1 MQISISESISLET
14 KMQKIK
20 QLTILTLI
28 FCLFTIALTAC
39 STPPLS
45 PDFDEEQVKLVAQD
59 VVSLLNAQDTEG
71 MRAIFTERMNTAIT
85 DEVFTQ
91 IYSALSEGGEF
102 ESIESMTVI
111 GSTDQSTGE
120 EFATVITR
128 AKYAA
133 KTFTYTISF
142 NKDMQVAGLYYK

>member
-1 MQISISESISLET
+1 MKKSRLKFFSFFI
-14 KMQKIK
+14 MVA
-20 QLTILTLI
+20 ILSMT
-28 FCLFTIALTAC
+28 FLTAC

-45 PDFDEEQVKLVAQD
+45 ADFDEEQVKLVAQD
-59 VVSLLNAQDTEG
+59 VVSLLNAQDTDG
-71 MRAIFTERMNTAIT
+71 LQAIFTEQMKAAIT

-91 IYSALSEGGEF
+91 IYAALSEGGAF
-102 ESIESMTVI
+102 EEIESMTVI

-120 EFATVITR
+120 EFATIITR

>member
-1 MQISISESISLET
+1 VISHYW
-14 KMQKIK
+14 
-20 QLTILTLI
+20 
-28 FCLFTIALTAC
+28 
-39 STPPLS
+39 
-45 PDFDEEQVKLVAQD
+45 
-59 VVSLLNAQDTEG
+59 LNRKTDAQDTEG
-71 MRAIFTERMNTAIT
+71 LRAIFTEQMNTAIT

-91 IYSALSEGGEF
+91 IYAAIGEGGAF
-102 ESIESMTVI
+102 EEIESMTVI

>member
-1 MQISISESISLET
+1 MNKSRLKIISFLTMITVLSSL
-14 KMQKIK
+14 
-20 QLTILTLI
+20 
-28 FCLFTIALTAC
+28 FLTAC

-45 PDFDEEQVKLVAQD
+45 ADFDEEQVKLVAQD

-71 MRAIFTERMNTAIT
+71 LRAIFTEQMNTAIT

-91 IYSALSEGGEF
+91 IYAAIGEGGAF
-102 ESIESMTVI
+102 EAIDSMTVI

>member
-1 MQISISESISLET
+1 MNKSRL
-14 KMQKIK
+14 KIFSFF
-20 QLTILTLI
+20 TMVAILSMLI
-28 FCLFTIALTAC
+28 LTAC

-45 PDFDEEQVKLVAQD
+45 PDFDEEQVKLVTED
-59 VVSLLNAQDTEG
+59 VISLLNAQDTEG
-71 MRAIFTERMNTAIT
+71 LRAVFTEQMKAAIT

-91 IYSALSEGGEF
+91 IYAAIGEGGAF
-102 ESIESMTVI
+102 EEIESMTVI

-128 AKYAA
+128 AKYAT

>member
-1 MQISISESISLET
+1 
-14 KMQKIK
+14 MQKIK
-20 QLTILTLI
+20 KLTILILI
-28 FCLFTIALTAC
+28 FYLITIALTAC

-45 PDFDEEQVKLVAQD
+45 ADFDEEQVKLVAQD
-59 VVSLLNAQDTEG
+59 VVSLLNAQDTDG
-71 MRAIFTERMNTAIT
+71 LRAIFTEQMKVAIT

-91 IYSALSEGGEF
+91 IYAALGEGGAF
-102 ESIESMTVI
+102 EEIESMTVI

>member
-1 MQISISESISLET
+1 MT
-14 KMQKIK
+14 KSRLKIFSFF
-20 QLTILTLI
+20 TMVAILSMTFLS
-28 FCLFTIALTAC
+28 AC
-39 STPPLS
+39 SAPPLS
-45 PDFDEEQVKLVAQD
+45 ADFDEEQVKLVAQD

-71 MRAIFTERMNTAIT
+71 LRAIFTERMNTAIT

-91 IYSALSEGGEF
+91 IYAAIGEGGEF
-102 ESIESMTVI
+102 EEIDSMTVN

-120 EFATVITR
+120 EFATVTTR

-142 NKDMQVAGLYYK
+142 NKDLQVAGLYYK

>member
-1 MQISISESISLET
+1 MKIFQQNYMSIMLVVLLSS
-14 KMQKIK
+14 
-20 QLTILTLI
+20 
-28 FCLFTIALTAC
+28 FFLTAC

-45 PDFDEEQVKLVAQD
+45 ADFDEEQVKLVAQD

-71 MRAIFTERMNTAIT
+71 LRAIFTERMNTAIT

-91 IYSALSEGGEF
+91 IYAAIGEGGEF
-102 ESIESMTVI
+102 EAIDSMTVN

-120 EFATVITR
+120 KFVTVTTR

>member
-1 MQISISESISLET
+1 MITVLSSL
-14 KMQKIK
+14 
-20 QLTILTLI
+20 
-28 FCLFTIALTAC
+28 FLTAC
-39 STPPLS
+39 RTPPLS
-45 PDFDEEQVKLVAQD
+45 ADFDEEQVKLVAQD

-71 MRAIFTERMNTAIT
+71 LRAIFTEQMNTAIT

-91 IYSALSEGGEF
+91 IYAAIGEGGAF
-102 ESIESMTVI
+102 EAIDSMTVI

-120 EFATVITR
+120 EFATVIAR

>member
-1 MQISISESISLET
+1 MNKSRL
-14 KMQKIK
+14 KIFSFF
-20 QLTILTLI
+20 TMVAILSMT
-28 FCLFTIALTAC
+28 FLTAC

-45 PDFDEEQVKLVAQD
+45 PDFDEEQVKLVTED
-59 VVSLLNAQDTEG
+59 VISLLNAQDTEG
-71 MRAIFTERMNTAIT
+71 LRAVFTEQMKAAIT

-91 IYSALSEGGEF
+91 IYAAIGEGGAF
-102 ESIESMTVI
+102 EEIESMTVI

>member
-1 MQISISESISLET
+1 MNKSRLKIISFLTMITVLSSL
-14 KMQKIK
+14 
-20 QLTILTLI
+20 
-28 FCLFTIALTAC
+28 FLTAC

-45 PDFDEEQVKLVAQD
+45 ADFDEEQVKLVAQD

-71 MRAIFTERMNTAIT
+71 LRAIFTEQMNAAIT
-85 DEVFTQ
+85 DTVFTQ
-91 IYSALSEGGEF
+91 IYTALSEGGAF
-102 ESIESMTVI
+102 EEIESMTVI

>member
-1 MQISISESISLET
+1 MKNIRLKYFYIILVVLLSSL
-14 KMQKIK
+14 
-20 QLTILTLI
+20 L
-28 FCLFTIALTAC
+28 LTAC

-59 VVSLLNAQDTEG
+59 VVSLLNAQDTQG
-71 MRAIFTERMNTAIT
+71 LRAIFTGQMNTAIT

-91 IYSALSEGGEF
+91 IYAAIGEGGAF
-102 ESIESMTVI
+102 EAIDSMTVI